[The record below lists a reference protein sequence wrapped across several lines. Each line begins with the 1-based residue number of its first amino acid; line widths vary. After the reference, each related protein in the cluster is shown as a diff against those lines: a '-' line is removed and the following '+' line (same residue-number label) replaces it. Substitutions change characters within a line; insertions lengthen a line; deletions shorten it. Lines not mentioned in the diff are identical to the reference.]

1 MRTRVFAI
9 IHEKGKFL
17 LIRESNL
24 KFKNQWYL
32 PGGALEENEDVTS
45 GLIREV
51 KEEAGYEIGI
61 NGICFIKYVDRPV
74 SRKGLYIYCSVR
86 TIAGTVKTTA
96 DENSME
102 AGWFT
107 LAEVPRLEMRGN
119 LAEMLQTFSDDLPL
133 LPTQHIQLNVPS

>member
-1 MRTRVFAI
+1 MKTRVFAI

-32 PGGALEENEDVTS
+32 PGGALEEHEDIIS
-45 GLIREV
+45 GLMREV
-51 KEEAGYEIGI
+51 KEEAGYEAGV
-61 NGICFIKYVDRPV
+61 NGIFFMKYVDRPV
-74 SRKGLYIYCSVR
+74 SRKGLYIYCSAR
-86 TIAGTVKTTA
+86 TLAGNVKTIA

-107 LAEVPRLEMRGN
+107 LAEIPKLEMRGN
-119 LAEMLQTFSDDLPL
+119 LAEMLQIFSDDMPL
-133 LPTQHIQLNVPS
+133 LPTQHVQLNVST